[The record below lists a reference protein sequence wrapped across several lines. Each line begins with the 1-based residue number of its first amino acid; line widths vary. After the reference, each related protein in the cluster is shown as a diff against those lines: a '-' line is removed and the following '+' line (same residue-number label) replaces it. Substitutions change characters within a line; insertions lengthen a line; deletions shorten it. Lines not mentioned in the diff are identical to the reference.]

1 MKRKIYIIDDDLDI
15 VESTKIILEA
25 SGYDVKTAYTLEEG
39 AGLINKELPDL
50 IILDV
55 MFPGNQSG
63 GFELCRNLKANSETK
78 KIPIVMFTA
87 VNRKWLFKHS
97 IDDDWLPADEFLDKP
112 VDPADLLRKIKK
124 YLD

>member
-1 MKRKIYIIDDDLDI
+1 MRKKVYIIDDDYDI

-25 SGYDVKTAYTLEEG
+25 SGYDIKTAYTLD
-39 AGLINKELPDL
+39 AGESLINKGLPDL

-63 GFELCRNLKANSETK
+63 GFELCRNLKTNSKTR
-78 KIPIVMFTA
+78 KIPVIMFTA

-112 VDPADLLRKIKK
+112 VDPADLLKKIKK
-124 YLD
+124 YLE

>member
-1 MKRKIYIIDDDLDI
+1 MRKKVYIIDDDYDI

-25 SGYDVKTAYTLEEG
+25 SGYDIKTAYTLD
-39 AGLINKELPDL
+39 AGESLINKGLPDL

-63 GFELCRNLKANSETK
+63 GFELCRNLKTNSKTR
-78 KIPIVMFTA
+78 KIPVIMFTA
-87 VNRKWLFKHS
+87 VNRKWFFKHS

-112 VDPADLLRKIKK
+112 VDPADLLKKIKK
-124 YLD
+124 YLE